1 MANIKGGLLKQQTKE
16 VEQVQQPTSTL
27 QALISTKSVAERFE
41 RMLGENSASFLSSV
55 LTTVNDNKLLRTA
68 DPRTVLASAAIAA
81 SLKLPIVQSLGKA
94 YLVPYKGTC
103 TLQLGYK
110 GLIAL
115 AQRSGQMKF
124 ITAFPVYEG
133 ECVKWDKFT
142 ETMER
147 GDKKSDKIVGYYAAF
162 QLLNGFTKATYWTD
176 EEITAHAKKFSK
188 TYNLPNSVWV
198 TSRESM
204 ACKTVLASIL
214 RTYAPMSVEMQDAFV
229 KEGKLHKMDIQGE
242 VEAVH
247 EDVMDAEL
255 IIEEDGQTVDVETGE
270 IIFSADDVEEAVQ
283 G

>member
-1 MANIKGGLLKQQTKE
+1 MANVKGLITKQQQNQE
-16 VEQVQQPTSTL
+16 VAQPQQTANTL

-41 RMLGENSASFLSSV
+41 KMLGENSASFLSSV
-55 LTTVNDNKLLRTA
+55 LTTVNDSKLLRNA

-81 SLKLPIVQSLGKA
+81 SLKLPVVSSLGKA
-94 YLVPYKGTC
+94 YLVPYKGAC
-103 TLQLGYK
+103 ALQIGYK

-133 ECVKWDKFT
+133 ECKSWDKFT

-147 GDKKSDKIVGYYAAF
+147 GEKISDKIVGYYAAF
-162 QLLNGFTKATYWTD
+162 QLLNGFTKASYWTD

-188 TYNLPNSVWV
+188 NYSSPASVWA
-198 TSRESM
+198 TSREQM

-229 KEGKLHKMDIQGE
+229 KDGKIHQMDINGTI
-242 VEAVH
+242 
-247 EDVMDAEL
+247 EDTGDVFDAEVVT
-255 IIEEDGQTVDVETGE
+255 EDGHTVDVETGE